1 MAKGKTKGKA
11 FTMEEKALL
20 KRKDI
25 DHRFWEPIEQQPG
38 SMIIKNRFTGEVK
51 VIYKK

>member
-1 MAKGKTKGKA
+1 MAKGKSKGKT
-11 FTMEEKALL
+11 FTMDEKAIL

-38 SMIIKNRFTGEVK
+38 SMIIKHRFTEEVR
-51 VIYKK
+51 VIHKK